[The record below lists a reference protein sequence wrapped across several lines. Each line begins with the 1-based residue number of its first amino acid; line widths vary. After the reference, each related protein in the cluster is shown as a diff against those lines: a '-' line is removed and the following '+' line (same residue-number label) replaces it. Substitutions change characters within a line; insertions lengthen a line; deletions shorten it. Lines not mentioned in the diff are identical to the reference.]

1 METPK
6 QVVDH
11 RNTETGCGSQKHRNR
26 SVDHGKTKI
35 AQLKVAVVT
44 VTEVERCKEEVE
56 SEQRPITLSGRTSVR
71 YRFGSPFSS
80 KRWWF
85 VDTVL

>member
-1 METPK
+1 MDRE
-6 QVVDH
+6 
-11 RNTETGCGSQKHRNR
+11 
-26 SVDHGKTKI
+26 KTKI

-44 VTEVERCKEEVE
+44 VTEVDRCKEEVE
-56 SEQRPITLSGRTSVR
+56 REQRPFTLSGWTSVR

-80 KRWWF
+80 ERWWF